1 VAGDVVVQQPN
12 LPKRVVNFY
21 SEVVVEMKKVTWPE
35 RPQVTQLSIGVI
47 GLSLFIGVVIWL
59 LDLILQGVLVRGIP
73 SLFGA

>member
-1 VAGDVVVQQPN
+1 VAGEAVVRSFPG
-12 LPKRVVNFY
+12 RVVTFWN
-21 SEVVVEMKKVTWPE
+21 EVVGEMKKVTWPE

-47 GLSLFIGVVIWL
+47 GLSLFIGLVIWV

>member
-1 VAGDVVVQQPN
+1 MAGEVVVRESFPR
-12 LPKRVVNFY
+12 RVVTFY
-21 SEVVVEMKKVTWPE
+21 QEVVVEMKKVTWPD

-47 GLSLFIGVVIWL
+47 GLSLFIGFVIWV

>member
-1 VAGDVVVQQPN
+1 VASDVVVQQPS

-21 SEVVVEMKKVTWPE
+21 NEVVVEMKKVTWPE
-35 RPQVTQLSIGVI
+35 RPQVVQLSIGVI

-59 LDLILQGVLVRGIP
+59 LDLILQAVLVRGIP

>member
-1 VAGDVVVQQPN
+1 VAGEVVAPQPS
-12 LPKRVVNFY
+12 LPKRMITFWNDVV
-21 SEVVVEMKKVTWPE
+21 SEMKKVTWPE

-47 GLSLFIGVVIWL
+47 GLSLFIGFVIWL

>member
-1 VAGDVVVQQPN
+1 VAGEAVVRSFPG
-12 LPKRVVNFY
+12 RVVTFWN
-21 SEVVVEMKKVTWPE
+21 EVVVEMKKVTWPE

-47 GLSLFIGVVIWL
+47 GLSLFIGLVIWV